1 MNILVAGGAGFIG
14 SNLCTSLIKDGHKV
28 VILDT
33 LSTGSLANIRDLEDG
48 TYTFVNDDV
57 RTCDLGG
64 IISIAI
70 DVIINLACIAS
81 PKAYYKQPV
90 DTLMTSVLGTKNL
103 LDYALTQN
111 AMLIQASTS
120 EIYGD
125 SNVDILEETY
135 NGNVSCTGPRA
146 CYDEGKRAA
155 ETLCMDYIRTHKMD
169 VRIIRIFNTYGS
181 KMNSA
186 DGRAI
191 PEFINKALKSES
203 IEIYG
208 SGNQTRSFM
217 FIDDLI
223 KAVKQLIKS
232 DVCFDTPINIGNPY
246 EEHTINELAGIIK
259 TLTYSDVPVIH
270 LSGLEDDPRKRKPSI
285 LKAER
290 VLNWRPTI
298 NLKDGLCKTIQYFSQ
313 ND

>member
-14 SNLCTSLIKDGHKV
+14 SNLCASLIKDGHKV
-28 VILDT
+28 VILDN
-33 LSTGSLANIRDLEDG
+33 LSTGSLANIRDLEYG
-48 TYTFVNDDV
+48 TCTFVNEDV

-103 LDYALTQN
+103 LDYALTQ
-111 AMLIQASTS
+111 
-120 EIYGD
+120 
-125 SNVDILEETY
+125 
-135 NGNVSCTGPRA
+135 
-146 CYDEGKRAA
+146 AA

-169 VRIIRIFNTYGS
+169 VRIIRIFNTYGP

-208 SGNQTRSFM
+208 SGDQTRSFM

-232 DVCFDTPINIGNPY
+232 DVRFDTPINIGNPY
-246 EEHTINELAGIIK
+246 EERI
-259 TLTYSDVPVIH
+259 
-270 LSGLEDDPRKRKPSI
+270 RR
-285 LKAER
+285 R
-290 VLNWRPTI
+290 
-298 NLKDGLCKTIQYFSQ
+298 SQ
-313 ND
+313 EAQAFNT

>member
-14 SNLCTSLIKDGHKV
+14 SNLCASLIKDGHKV
-28 VILDT
+28 VILDN
-33 LSTGSLANIRDLEDG
+33 LSTGSLANIRDLEYG
-48 TYTFVNDDV
+48 TYTFVNEDV

-125 SNVDILEETY
+125 PNVDILEETY

-169 VRIIRIFNTYGS
+169 VRIIRIFNTYGP

-208 SGNQTRSFM
+208 SGDQTRSFM

-232 DVCFDTPINIGNPY
+232 DVHFDTPINIGNPY

-259 TLTYSDVPVIH
+259 TLTHSDVPVVH

-290 VLNWRPTI
+290 VISWKPTVS
-298 NLKDGLCKTIQYFSQ
+298 LKDGLCKTIQYFRQ

>member
-1 MNILVAGGAGFIG
+1 
-14 SNLCTSLIKDGHKV
+14 
-28 VILDT
+28 
-33 LSTGSLANIRDLEDG
+33 
-48 TYTFVNDDV
+48 
-57 RTCDLGG
+57 
-64 IISIAI
+64 
-70 DVIINLACIAS
+70 
-81 PKAYYKQPV
+81 
-90 DTLMTSVLGTKNL
+90 
-103 LDYALTQN
+103 
-111 AMLIQASTS
+111 
-120 EIYGD
+120 
-125 SNVDILEETY
+125 
-135 NGNVSCTGPRA
+135 
-146 CYDEGKRAA
+146 
-155 ETLCMDYIRTHKMD
+155 MD
-169 VRIIRIFNTYGS
+169 VRIIRIFNTYGP

-208 SGNQTRSFM
+208 SGDQTRSFM

-232 DVCFDTPINIGNPY
+232 DVRFDTPINIGNPY

-259 TLTYSDVPVIH
+259 TLTHSDVPVVH

-290 VLNWRPTI
+290 VISWKPTVS
-298 NLKDGLCKTIQYFSQ
+298 LKDGLCKTIQYFRQ

>member
-1 MNILVAGGAGFIG
+1 MD
-14 SNLCTSLIKDGHKV
+14 SS
-28 VILDT
+28 
-33 LSTGSLANIRDLEDG
+33 
-48 TYTFVNDDV
+48 
-57 RTCDLGG
+57 
-64 IISIAI
+64 
-70 DVIINLACIAS
+70 
-81 PKAYYKQPV
+81 
-90 DTLMTSVLGTKNL
+90 
-103 LDYALTQN
+103 
-111 AMLIQASTS
+111 ASTS

-125 SNVDILEETY
+125 PNVDILEETY

-169 VRIIRIFNTYGS
+169 VRIIRIFNTYGP

-208 SGNQTRSFM
+208 SGDQTRSFM

-232 DVCFDTPINIGNPY
+232 DVRFDTPINIGNPY

-259 TLTYSDVPVIH
+259 TLTHSDVPVVH

-290 VLNWRPTI
+290 VISWKPTVS
-298 NLKDGLCKTIQYFSQ
+298 LKDGLCKTIQYFRQ